1 MSQELD
7 QQDAPDQEEE
17 HPENLTKETWL
28 TLILFAGLIVGLSIC
43 APVWMFN

>member
-7 QQDAPDQEEE
+7 QQDVANEEE
-17 HPENLTKETWL
+17 RPENLTKETWL